1 MLKMLFLTRNYT
13 VVALLF
19 YPLSSN
25 IHYTILYELSGAEI
39 NFYLFIYYF
48 NIITGK
54 KHFVHNLPLICSGP
68 LWLAEHDVF
77 VL

>member
-39 NFYLFIYYF
+39 NIY
-48 NIITGK
+48 IITGK